1 MDATQIELPAGALQ
15 SLQQGGWNGMSIKEI
30 LEKVDLFN
38 ITNLVG
44 DDDQKLKEAKAS
56 LLMPN
61 IKEEPTKTEMP
72 SNNSAFL
79 GPKIWKKPLNFYKL
93 AGRATEPVEGSSNSI
108 NTQEADFSVMNIDDF
123 LTENNFDIGR
133 VSPAH
138 SEELFGSKGVH
149 EDTPFSAEGSGG
161 SLFSFEDMQGIDSEQ
176 PLESPPV
183 SVQMPGSPINKFD
196 GSLSGDDASFPQSPL
211 YESKMKPD
219 SPKGKNEFLYVESK
233 RARMEREKEER
244 MRREEARTEFSAEEL
259 ALATIPG
266 ADFDP
271 TRRQFSSDELRP
283 QPIIRKRRKAF
294 VDMEQ
299 KDDKYWEKRGKNNVA
314 ARRSREARRL
324 KENQIALRT
333 AYLEKQNYGLKS
345 ALQDVNMKNE
355 KLALEKK
362 ILMEKLQKYELMAS
376 AFLE

>member
-1 MDATQIELPAGALQ
+1 MDATQTEVPAGALQ

-61 IKEEPTKTEMP
+61 IKEEPTKTELP

-93 AGRATEPVEGSSNSI
+93 AGRATEPAEGSSNSI

-138 SEELFGSKGVH
+138 SEELFGSKGVRD
-149 EDTPFSAEGSGG
+149 DTPFSAEGSGG

-196 GSLSGDDASFPQSPL
+196 GSLSGDDASFVV
-211 YESKMKPD
+211 KPD
-219 SPKGKNEFLYVESK
+219 SAKGKNEFLYVESK

-283 QPIIRKRRKAF
+283 QPIIRKRKKAF
-294 VDMEQ
+294 VDMGQ

-333 AYLEKQNYGLKS
+333 AYLEKQNYGLKA